1 MSSKYAERMWFYCNR
16 CCISVYIYLPL
27 RLHTNPHS
35 ATCASKIWAQ
45 IANGTPLAKQAETTL
60 RSPSPLL
67 SSLACRTCPEA
78 CLPISARLP
87 PMPKAQLLISNSCTW
102 VSASCKA
109 SPFCVNCISSVFM
122 LSCSFP
128 ELPMAAWMGNKKTSH
143 WDSESWILVMYLQLR
158 IFGNMPFQRL

>member
-1 MSSKYAERMWFYCNR
+1 MILLQPMLHLCLYIPSAEAAQKSSQCNL
-16 CCISVYIYLPL
+16 CFKHLG
-27 RLHTNPHS
+27 THS
-35 ATCASKIWAQ
+35 KWNSTGKAGRNYSTF
-45 IANGTPLAKQAETTL
+45 PQA
-60 RSPSPLL
+60 PSPIV
-67 SSLACRTCPEA
+67 SSLAYRTCPEA

-128 ELPMAAWMGNKKTSH
+128 ELPMAAWMGNKKASH
-143 WDSESWILVMYLQLR
+143 WDSESWILVIYPQLW